1 MSDILAETKP
11 QIHQSWQNTP
21 ELVFVLVQFRLECQP
36 LMLGISINIYIYST
50 VQNIKVLPP
59 VVNKKAVVILNF
71 HEAGE
76 YYNTYIIERA
86 AGGGR
91 EEEPT
96 TIRFV

>member
-1 MSDILAETKP
+1 
-11 QIHQSWQNTP
+11 
-21 ELVFVLVQFRLECQP
+21 
-36 LMLGISINIYIYST
+36 MLGISINIYIYST

-96 TIRFV
+96 TIRFVRAIASNIAKNAHTSSYIIATNGDRRRGRGQGT